1 MLAIR
6 NAGETAAARNA
17 GSEILKEALVKP
29 IPSFAPTDAILSSE
43 EPDASRV
50 AWTPDEFDRSTDLA
64 SLHFALPGMDERYAQ
79 V

>member
-1 MLAIR
+1 MQ
-6 NAGETAAARNA
+6 
-17 GSEILKEALVKP
+17 P

-43 EPDASRV
+43 EPDACRV
-50 AWTPDEFDRSTDLA
+50 AWTLDELDHSTDRA